1 MSSIPALLGDRG
13 TELRA
18 DSGALVF
25 RRLHEEVRI
34 PLAAVARVHAR
45 GRAVAVELRVPAGT
59 RPVPYRIGGVGR
71 ASAAAFAAAVN
82 GSVPQPPAGRAPADG
97 SALVTV
103 TPRDDAVTPREGTA
117 AAGEEDAEQLQ
128 PAEFVGRC
136 AMAAA
141 GLGLVALAAR
151 VVIAGDHVSR
161 ALAVLLLGVP
171 VLLIGRL
178 AVTTVAMVWNEWY
191 LPRHGITTEARPL
204 LIHGQVAYG
213 YTATDGRIRP
223 APTYGA
229 AHGTT
234 FQVAYHPKYPA
245 RAVVFGSP
253 GQVLQLTVLPTVFVT
268 VTALLCW
275 ATLALAQPAAR

>member
-1 MSSIPALLGDRG
+1 MVL
-13 TELRA
+13 
-18 DSGALVF
+18 
-25 RRLHEEVRI
+25 RRLHEELRI

-45 GRAVAVELRVPAGT
+45 GRVVAVELTVPAGT
-59 RPVPYRIGGVGR
+59 RPVPYRIGGVSR
-71 ASAAAFAAAVN
+71 APAAAFAAAVN
-82 GSVPQPPAGRAPADG
+82 GSLPEHPAGRATADG

-103 TPRDDAVTPREGTA
+103 TPREDADTAGREAG
-117 AAGEEDAEQLQ
+117 GEEGADGAEPLQ

-136 AMAAA
+136 AMAAS

-171 VLLIGRL
+171 VLVIGRL
-178 AVTTVAMVWNEWY
+178 AVTMVAMVWNEWY

-234 FQVAYHPKYPA
+234 FQVAYHPKHPA

-253 GQVLQLTVLPTVFVT
+253 VQVFRLAILPAVFGT
-268 VTALLCW
+268 LTALLCW
-275 ATLALAQPAAR
+275 GTLALAQPAAR